1 MSDDR
6 ARARRRA
13 TWGEGERRWRS
24 VAGGVVVGGLALL
37 GAFGGLGYGLS
48 AFGHSATSAGRSLEA
63 VVRSSRR
70 DGPPPLGSRWRLTPD
85 NAVIFYSGY
94 FCATGPSGRRV
105 RLVLALRELD
115 TLTQGSSSVVGPF
128 SSNTQAR
135 VAC

>member
-1 MSDDR
+1 MSDDH
-6 ARARRRA
+6 AREKRS
-13 TWGEGERRWRS
+13 EGQRLWRS
-24 VAGGVVVGGLALL
+24 VAAGVVVGALALL

-48 AFGHSATSAGRSLEA
+48 GLGHSATSAGRAVEA
-63 VVRSSRR
+63 VVRSPHRA
-70 DGPPPLGSRWRLTPD
+70 GPPPLGPRWRLTPD
-85 NAVIFYSGY
+85 NAVIFYGGY
-94 FCATGPSGRRV
+94 FCATEPSGRRV